1 MIAGHRD
8 RGSQFGNRARWG
20 VVADLVLLG
29 LGIALQP
36 FRLSAF
42 ILILSSK
49 DGTKKG
55 AGFIAGWLACLVLVI
70 AAVVLITGGKPV
82 RFRTVPGTAVLIGKL
97 ALGIALI
104 VIAIVQARTRSRPRI
119 LSVLTN
125 RLDTMSPWT
134 AAVLAAVVQP
144 RTLVAAG
151 AVTAA
156 QARLSGAGDFL
167 ALASFCL
174 LATSSFAALELYAVF
189 EPTATS
195 TRLATLRTWLDAHGT
210 QVIVV
215 VCLVLG
221 LWLTGESIHSLV
233 TAGVGPSHH

>member
-70 AAVVLITGGKPV
+70 AAVVLITGGRAV
-82 RFRTVPGTAVLIGKL
+82 RLRTAPGTAVLIGKL

-134 AAVLAAVVQP
+134 
-144 RTLVAAG
+144 
-151 AVTAA
+151 
-156 QARLSGAGDFL
+156 
-167 ALASFCL
+167 
-174 LATSSFAALELYAVF
+174 
-189 EPTATS
+189 
-195 TRLATLRTWLDAHGT
+195 RLATLRTWLDAHGT